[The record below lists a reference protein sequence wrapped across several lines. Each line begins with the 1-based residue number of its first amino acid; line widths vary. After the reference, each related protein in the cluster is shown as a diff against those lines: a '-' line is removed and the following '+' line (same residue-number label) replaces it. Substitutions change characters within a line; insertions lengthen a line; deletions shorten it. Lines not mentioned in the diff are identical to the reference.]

1 MRGLKQEVDKGMGT
15 FDSFFDRYLPSI
27 EREMRQVIQAYDPGQ
42 GDLFGFLRYH
52 LGWVDAAFQPCHA
65 RSGKRIRPVL
75 CLLACEGCGGA
86 WERALPAAAAIEFLH
101 NFSLI
106 HDDIEDRDEMRR
118 GRRTVWSIWGQA
130 QGINAGDALFS
141 ISQLAILRLR
151 ERGLPPTVVLDA
163 THLFNETCVALT
175 IGQHL
180 DIDFESRDR
189 VSADHYLA
197 MVEGKT
203 AALVAAT
210 CELGAL
216 IAGTRAARR
225 KHLHAFGHH
234 AGLAFQMQDDVLG
247 IWGDSE
253 VTGKPVG
260 SDIARGKKTLPVLHG
275 LEQSAA
281 LCSLLARTSLSQ
293 VEIRQATELLEE
305 AGSRDYVEE
314 LAWQHYQLAVR
325 ALEEASLQ
333 EPAAQALRQLAQ
345 RLLNRRR

>member
-1 MRGLKQEVDKGMGT
+1 MGT
-15 FDSFFDRYLPSI
+15 FGSFFDRYLPSI
-27 EREMRQVIQAYDPGQ
+27 EREMRQVLQAFDSGQ

-52 LGWVDAAFQPCHA
+52 LGWVDAAFRPCHA

-75 CLLACEGCGGA
+75 CLLACEGCGGN
-86 WERALPAAAAIEFLH
+86 WEKALPAAAAIELLH

-106 HDDIEDRDEMRR
+106 HDDIEDQDEMRR

-151 ERGLPPTVVLDA
+151 QRDVPPAVVLDA
-163 THLFNETCVALT
+163 AQLFNETCVALT
-175 IGQHL
+175 TGQHL

-189 VSADHYLA
+189 ISVDQYVV
-197 MVEGKT
+197 MIEGKT

-210 CELGAL
+210 CELGSL
-216 IAGTRAARR
+216 IAGTNAATRSC
-225 KHLHAFGHH
+225 LHAFGYH

-247 IWGDSE
+247 IWGDPT

-275 LEQSAA
+275 LEQSAE
-281 LCSLLARTSLSQ
+281 LRSLLARGSLSQ
-293 VEIRQATELLEE
+293 TNVRQATELLEQV
-305 AGSRDYVEE
+305 GSRDYVDE
-314 LAWQHYQLAVR
+314 LARQHYQLALR
-325 ALEEASLQ
+325 ALAEASLQ
-333 EPAAQALRQLAQ
+333 EPAAQALRQLAH
-345 RLLNRRR
+345 RLLIRRR